1 MEDWEVSFLLL
12 PVIPLSALSKN
23 KHSNCSCTR
32 NGVQNG
38 KGVFGKMV
46 MFSPFHKAFRI
57 VSALAPQTVTYIV
70 FGEGKD
76 NYQSAFNNFLED
88 IITGFNDADRLV
100 VGELVNVFAAAT
112 ELWGA
117 PRWSRETPLAELSSW
132 PEPVFDD

>member
-1 MEDWEVSFLLL
+1 
-12 PVIPLSALSKN
+12 
-23 KHSNCSCTR
+23 
-32 NGVQNG
+32 
-38 KGVFGKMV
+38 MV

-76 NYQSAFNNFLED
+76 NYQ
-88 IITGFNDADRLV
+88 IITGFNDADRMV

-117 PRWSRETPLAELSSW
+117 PRWSRETPLAKLSSW